1 MGAAKATRLPPWRAR
16 RRAAGLMQ
24 AEAAA
29 RCGLTVA
36 LWNAYERGRTLPSWA
51 TVCRLVKLFGPGLL
65 AGE

>member
-1 MGAAKATRLPPWRAR
+1 
-16 RRAAGLMQ
+16 MQ